1 MSNLTT
7 NLTTK
12 TKLVVLSAILLLF
25 TIISGTTAFMGFKKS
40 NESIAFIKEKNIDS
54 VTHLEK
60 LNIEL
65 LTLRIEAY
73 KYIANI
79 IDYDK
84 LKQSANKYANVVDQF
99 EKDYPN
105 TFSTADDEA
114 DFKIVLENAKIY
126 KNTLMQAMGGG
137 KDELL
142 NKLLGLGSKISKGI
156 VDTKSVNEQS
166 MQHTIEYMK
175 NYLSLL
181 TKTIIIII
189 AVSIIIGVILSIIIT
204 KSIKKSIDAILDGLT
219 SFFKFISGETDKPQI
234 IPLVSKDEFG
244 TMANIIN
251 NNIQSIKEGLLQDN
265 RTIEESNL
273 VIDSLKK
280 GTLSKTVTTKP
291 HNAQLKELTNL
302 LNEMIKEWHSMI
314 STMQATLTSF
324 SNKDF
329 RARIEI
335 HGIQNDMLGLIN
347 GINYLGNEISGM
359 LSSSLKNGQSLEQ
372 KSIQLKEYMQDLA
385 NQTKNQSTNVNES
398 AAAIEQMSSSMN
410 SVSNMANDV
419 IRHSD
424 DIKNIIVVIKDIADQ
439 TNLLALNAAIEAARA
454 GEHGRGFAVVAD
466 EVRKLAERTQ
476 RSLSEIEAN
485 VNILSQS
492 VNEVNQSINEQ
503 ADAIRQIN
511 EAVTNIDETTKS
523 NLEATNSTNDLA
535 NEISQMATTS
545 VKEAKNSKW

>member
-7 NLTTK
+7 K
-12 TKLVVLSAILLLF
+12 VKLVVLSAVLLLF
-25 TIISGTTAFMGFKKS
+25 TIISGTTAFMGFKKA

-54 VTHLEK
+54 VTYLEK

-65 LTLRIEAY
+65 LTLRIELY

-79 IDYDK
+79 IDYEK
-84 LKQSANKYANVVDQF
+84 LEQSVNKYANSVDQF

-114 DFKIVLENAKIY
+114 NFKIVLENAKIY
-126 KNTLMQAMGGG
+126 KNTFMQAMGAG

-142 NKLLGLGSKISKGI
+142 NKLIGLGSKISKSI
-156 VDTKSVNEQS
+156 VDTKNINEQS
-166 MQHTIEYMK
+166 MEHTIEDMK
-175 NYLSLL
+175 KYLFLL
-181 TKTIIIII
+181 TETIIIII
-189 AVSIIIGVILSIIIT
+189 AISIIIGVILSIIIT
-204 KSIKKSIDAILDGLT
+204 KSIKKSIDTILDGLA
-219 SFFKFISGETDKPQI
+219 SFFKFISGETDKPQT
-234 IPLVSKDEFG
+234 IPLTSKDEFG
-244 TMANIIN
+244 AMANIIN

-265 RTIEESNL
+265 KTIEESSL

-280 GTLSKTVTTKP
+280 GTLSKIVTVKP

-335 HGIQNDMLGLIN
+335 YGIQNDMLGLIN
-347 GINYLGNEISGM
+347 GINYLGTEISSM
-359 LSSSLKNGQSLEQ
+359 LSGSLKNGQSLEQ
-372 KSIQLKEYMQDLA
+372 KSIQLKEYMQNLA

-454 GEHGRGFAVVAD
+454 GDHGRGFAVVAD

-511 EAVTNIDETTKS
+511 EAVSNIDETTKS

>member
-1 MSNLTT
+1 MS

-65 LTLRIEAY
+65 LTLRIEVY

-114 DFKIVLENAKIY
+114 NFKIVLENAKIY

-142 NKLLGLGSKISKGI
+142 NKLLGLGSKISKSI

>member
-7 NLTTK
+7 K
-12 TKLVVLSAILLLF
+12 VKLVVLSAVLLLF
-25 TIISGTTAFMGFKKS
+25 TIISGTTAFMGFKKA

-54 VTHLEK
+54 VTYLEK

-65 LTLRIEAY
+65 LTLRIELY

-79 IDYDK
+79 IDYEK
-84 LKQSANKYANVVDQF
+84 LEQSVNKYANSVDQF

-105 TFSTADDEA
+105 AFSIADDEA
-114 DFKIVLENAKIY
+114 NFKIVLENAKIY
-126 KNTLMQAMGGG
+126 KNTLMQAMGAG

-142 NKLLGLGSKISKGI
+142 NKLIGLGSKISKSI
-156 VDTKSVNEQS
+156 VDTKNINEQS
-166 MQHTIEYMK
+166 MKHTIEDMK
-175 NYLSLL
+175 KYLFLL
-181 TKTIIIII
+181 TETIIIII
-189 AVSIIIGVILSIIIT
+189 AISIIIGVILSIIIT
-204 KSIKKSIDAILDGLT
+204 KSIKKSIDTILDGLA
-219 SFFKFISGETDKPQI
+219 SFFKFISGETDKPQT
-234 IPLVSKDEFG
+234 IPLTSKDEFG
-244 TMANIIN
+244 AMANIIN

-265 RTIEESNL
+265 KTIEESSL

-280 GTLSKTVTTKP
+280 GTLSKIVTVKP

-347 GINYLGNEISGM
+347 GINYLGSEISSM
-359 LSSSLKNGQSLEQ
+359 LSGSLKNGQSLEQ
-372 KSIQLKEYMQDLA
+372 KSIQLKEYMQNLA

-454 GEHGRGFAVVAD
+454 GDHGRGFAVVAD

-511 EAVTNIDETTKS
+511 EAVSNIDETTKS

>member
-7 NLTTK
+7 K
-12 TKLVVLSAILLLF
+12 VKLVVLSAVLLLF
-25 TIISGTTAFMGFKKS
+25 TIISGTTAFMGFKKA

-54 VTHLEK
+54 VTYLEK

-65 LTLRIEAY
+65 LTLRIELY

-79 IDYDK
+79 IDYEK
-84 LKQSANKYANVVDQF
+84 LEQSVNKYANSVDQF

-114 DFKIVLENAKIY
+114 NFKIVLENAKIY
-126 KNTLMQAMGGG
+126 KNTLMQAMGAG

-142 NKLLGLGSKISKGI
+142 NKLIGLGSKISKSI
-156 VDTKSVNEQS
+156 VDTKNINEQS
-166 MQHTIEYMK
+166 MEHTIEDMK
-175 NYLSLL
+175 KYLFLL
-181 TKTIIIII
+181 TETIIIII
-189 AVSIIIGVILSIIIT
+189 AISIIIGVILSIIIT
-204 KSIKKSIDAILDGLT
+204 KSIKKSIDTILDGLA
-219 SFFKFISGETDKPQI
+219 SFFKFISGETDKPQT
-234 IPLVSKDEFG
+234 IPLTSKDEFG
-244 TMANIIN
+244 AMANIIN

-265 RTIEESNL
+265 KTIEESSL

-280 GTLSKTVTTKP
+280 GTLSKIVTVKP

-347 GINYLGNEISGM
+347 GINYLGSEISSM
-359 LSSSLKNGQSLEQ
+359 LSGSLKNGQSLEQ
-372 KSIQLKEYMQDLA
+372 KSIQLKEYMQNLA

-511 EAVTNIDETTKS
+511 EAVSNIDETTKS

>member
-7 NLTTK
+7 K
-12 TKLVVLSAILLLF
+12 FKLVVLSAVLLLF
-25 TIISGTTAFMGFKKS
+25 TIISGTTAFMGFKKA

-54 VTHLEK
+54 VTYLEK

-65 LTLRIEAY
+65 LTLRIEVY

-79 IDYDK
+79 IDYEK
-84 LKQSANKYANVVDQF
+84 LEQSVNKYANAVDRF

-105 TFSTADDEA
+105 TFSAADDEA
-114 DFKIVLENAKIY
+114 NFKIVLENAKIY

-142 NKLLGLGSKISKGI
+142 NKLLGLGSKISKSI
-156 VDTKSVNEQS
+156 VNTKNINEQS
-166 MQHTIEYMK
+166 MELTIEDMK
-175 NYLSLL
+175 KYLFLL
-181 TKTIIIII
+181 TETIIIII
-189 AVSIIIGVILSIIIT
+189 AISIIIGVVLSIIIT

-234 IPLVSKDEFG
+234 IPLASKDEFG

-265 RTIEESNL
+265 KTIEESSL

-280 GTLSKTVTTKP
+280 GTLSKIVTIKP

-347 GINYLGNEISGM
+347 GINYLGNEISSM
-359 LSSSLKNGQSLEQ
+359 LNSSLKNGQSLEQ

-454 GEHGRGFAVVAD
+454 GDHGRGFAVVAD

-511 EAVTNIDETTKS
+511 EAVSNIDETTKS